1 MQLSGQTKSP
11 SKFLVATAFLI
22 VYIVWGST
30 YYFIAKA
37 LVGFPPFI
45 LGALRFTMAGLLLLA
60 WCKLNGQKIF
70 DRKNI
75 VNSGVSG
82 ILMLGVGTG
91 SVFWVEQFI
100 SSGLVAIIVSS
111 TAIWFV
117 VLDKKLWK
125 QNFNSKLTV
134 TGLIVGFLGV
144 ILLFWDQLSGFEV
157 GQDKRTIIG
166 MILLMLCPISW
177 AAGSLYAKYHSSKN
191 DNGSVSTS
199 WQMLISGLAFVPASI
214 ISGETVNFDF
224 GAVPNSAWWSMAYL
238 ITFGSLLAY
247 SAYVWLLKVRPA
259 TQVSTY
265 AYVNPVVAVLLGVFL
280 NNENISG
287 VQITGLI
294 IILASVLLINLEKYR
309 KQHA

>member
-11 SKFLVATAFLI
+11 SKLLVATAFLI

-45 LGALRFTMAGLLLLA
+45 LGALRFTMAGLILLA

-75 VNSGVSG
+75 INSGISG
-82 ILMLGVGTG
+82 VLMLGVGTG

-157 GQDKRTIIG
+157 GQDKRTLLG

-177 AAGSLYAKYHSSKN
+177 AAGSLYAKYHPSEN
-191 DNGSVSTS
+191 DSGSVY
-199 WQMLISGLAFVPASI
+199 GLSNYLWI
-214 ISGETVNFDF
+214 TV
-224 GAVPNSAWWSMAYL
+224 
-238 ITFGSLLAY
+238 
-247 SAYVWLLKVRPA
+247 
-259 TQVSTY
+259 
-265 AYVNPVVAVLLGVFL
+265 
-280 NNENISG
+280 
-287 VQITGLI
+287 GL
-294 IILASVLLINLEKYR
+294 
-309 KQHA
+309 